1 MSRLCFPRSDHIT
14 QFSLGLSGK
23 EIPKP
28 KMSENVRIVVALCT
42 SAVAVSQYLS
52 KTEHKEADG
61 LERHKINMSNTK
73 PATQ

>member
-1 MSRLCFPRSDHIT
+1 
-14 QFSLGLSGK
+14 
-23 EIPKP
+23 
-28 KMSENVRIVVALCT
+28 MSENVRIVVALCT

-52 KTEHKEADG
+52 KTERKEADG